1 MKIYKCRIKLFV
13 AMFFIASS
21 AIAQPINY
29 YDAAQ
34 GKTGEAL
41 KTALHNIIKGH
52 TAVSYDYIW
61 TAFQTTDKRADG
73 KVWDIYSNCNFD
85 FGINQ
90 CGNYTNEC
98 DCYNREHSV
107 PGSWYSDGAPM
118 NSYIF
123 HIIPTD
129 GKVNNIRSNYPYG
142 KVDNPSTTTLNG
154 SKLGSCSWPGYS
166 GTVFEPVDE
175 YKGDIA
181 RIYFYMATRYED
193 VISGWYNNSPQADA
207 ALQNNSFPVF
217 ENWFLEMLGEW
228 HVNDPVSQ
236 KEIDRNNA
244 VYAIQQNR
252 NPFVDH
258 PEWVYDIWSVGFMLQ
273 PEPDQ
278 HVTNFSAHTITLQW
292 SDAQGPVLPDGYLIR
307 MSNTG
312 FENIMTPQDGTTITD
327 DFWNKNV
334 SYGAQKAT
342 FGELTPGTLYYFK
355 IFSYS
360 GNGNDIDY
368 KTDGEIQQVSIKAR

>member
-1 MKIYKCRIKLFV
+1 
-13 AMFFIASS
+13 
-21 AIAQPINY
+21 
-29 YDAAQ
+29 
-34 GKTGEAL
+34 
-41 KTALHNIIKGH
+41 
-52 TAVSYDYIW
+52 
-61 TAFQTTDKRADG
+61 
-73 KVWDIYSNCNFD
+73 
-85 FGINQ
+85 
-90 CGNYTNEC
+90 
-98 DCYNREHSV
+98 
-107 PGSWYSDGAPM
+107 M
-118 NSYIF
+118 NSDIF
-123 HIIPTD
+123 HLIPTD

-258 PEWVYDIWSVGFMLQ
+258 PEWVYDVWSVGLC
-273 PEPDQ
+273 
-278 HVTNFSAHTITLQW
+278 FSPNRPTRYQL
-292 SDAQGPVLPDGYLIR
+292 L
-307 MSNTG
+307 
-312 FENIMTPQDGTTITD
+312 GTYHYTAMERCPRTVCPTD
-327 DFWNKNV
+327 
-334 SYGAQKAT
+334 T
-342 FGELTPGTLYYFK
+342 
-355 IFSYS
+355 
-360 GNGNDIDY
+360 
-368 KTDGEIQQVSIKAR
+368 